1 MSTEKNK
8 KNNKRVAVIIVIAAV
23 LIICIALAAV
33 MLGKGGDKTPE
44 TTAAASETQT
54 TQSVSTTAAET
65 TTEKVSVGQ
74 ITEEK
79 LNGNTY
85 VLLGKTVG
93 MEGDCF
99 MISFSDGKAELKQQI
114 MGEESTYSADYSVKN
129 DGVHVAFDT
138 ANIKSD
144 SFVFEYTGKS
154 QFINYSESAEGVGTD
169 NDLAVIKSDY
179 DNESKT
185 DIVSEINGKTFDL
198 SYFKGALEM
207 SDSVKVTFNTDAEYA
222 DDIMLASIDGYNEEY
237 NINCKGIND
246 SLLYCDMYVYNSH
259 DGEPNRYKFCIEKTA
274 DGYQMII
281 TDGNGTQFENITVE

>member
-8 KNNKRVAVIIVIAAV
+8 KNNKRVAVIVVISAV

-33 MLGKGGDKTPE
+33 LLGKGGDKTPE

-129 DGVHVAFDT
+129 DGVHVTFDT
-138 ANIKSD
+138 SNIKSD

-169 NDLAVIKSDY
+169 NDLAVIKADY
-179 DNESKT
+179 DNESRF
-185 DIVSEINGKTFDL
+185 DIVNALDGKSFDSE
-198 SYFKGALEM
+198 YFARPLNITNAAKI
-207 SDSVKVTFNTDAEYA
+207 SFKKDAEYA
-222 DDIMLASIDGYNEEY
+222 DDVLLATVDRFNGEY

-246 SLLYCDMYVYNSH
+246 SLLYCDMYFYGY
-259 DGEPNRYKFCIEKTA
+259 GEPTRYKFCIEKTA